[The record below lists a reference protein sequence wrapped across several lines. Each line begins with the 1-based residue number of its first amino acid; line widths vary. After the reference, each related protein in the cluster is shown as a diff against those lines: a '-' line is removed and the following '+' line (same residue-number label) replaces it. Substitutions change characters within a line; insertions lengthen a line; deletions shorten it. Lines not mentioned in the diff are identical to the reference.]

1 MTFLMAKQW
10 SFLAKFSGIH
20 GLFLQIVSAGSVG
33 REKKV
38 GLFLKPPVIRMDMP
52 IIKGENCPNS
62 KRKSEINQQIT
73 FNIGNQ
79 AHFDFKI
86 PILL

>member
-1 MTFLMAKQW
+1 
-10 SFLAKFSGIH
+10 
-20 GLFLQIVSAGSVG
+20 
-33 REKKV
+33 
-38 GLFLKPPVIRMDMP
+38 MDMP
-52 IIKGENCPNS
+52 IINGENCPNS

-79 AHFDFKI
+79 AHFDFKF